1 MFQTTYEY
9 ISLSKRELI
18 TNLTPLTMNKNIL
31 LTAGVLF
38 ATALSS
44 VLMATPIPPDPDIVP
59 IDGGLS
65 LLVAACAGYGAKK
78 IYDVRKEKKASK

>member
-1 MFQTTYEY
+1 VFLSSDEF

-18 TNLTPLTMNKNIL
+18 TNLIPSPMNKNIL

-38 ATALSS
+38 ATALTS
-44 VLMATPIPPDPDIVP
+44 VLMATPQPPGPQVVP

>member
-1 MFQTTYEY
+1 MFQSSDEY

-18 TNLTPLTMNKNIL
+18 LNLIPLTMNKNIL

-44 VLMATPIPPDPDIVP
+44 VLMATPNPPGPSIIP
-59 IDGGLS
+59 IDSGLS

-78 IYDVRKEKKASK
+78 IYDARKQKKASK

>member
-1 MFQTTYEY
+1 MIVY
-9 ISLSKRELI
+9 LCVKRELI
-18 TNLTPLTMNKNIL
+18 HNLIPIPMNKNIL

-38 ATALSS
+38 ATALTTA
-44 VLMATPIPPDPDIVP
+44 LMATPNPPGPQIVP

-65 LLVAACAGYGAKK
+65 LLIAACAGVGAKK

>member
-1 MFQTTYEY
+1 MFQTSHEF

-18 TNLTPLTMNKNIL
+18 LNLIPFTMNKNIL

-44 VLMATPIPPDPDIVP
+44 VLMATPQPPGPQIIP

-78 IYDVRKEKKASK
+78 IYDVRKEKKAGK